1 MSLCVYGVDPSLFC
15 VRCID
20 GYQRLT
26 LADVLVVLVRSN
38 FRCCCVLDMLIG
50 CLTLY
55 PHTPCMYYTY
65 LPPPPHLYS
74 VYLVNSLR
82 SVRLG
87 CKCRPAAMSTNTLVS
102 ALLCKCQR
110 SSKCDSMATTVVHKK
125 VKPISEGH
133 ILCVNTYVYV
143 TLHNHKNPCVCLCV
157 LNNSY
162 SASTA

>member
-55 PHTPCMYYTY
+55 PHTPCMYIS
-65 LPPPPHLYS
+65 PPSPS
-74 VYLVNSLR
+74 LVLR
-82 SVRLG
+82 VPCKLLAVGAARL
-87 CKCRPAAMSTNTLVS
+87 
-102 ALLCKCQR
+102 
-110 SSKCDSMATTVVHKK
+110 
-125 VKPISEGH
+125 
-133 ILCVNTYVYV
+133 
-143 TLHNHKNPCVCLCV
+143 
-157 LNNSY
+157 
-162 SASTA
+162 